1 MNGDE
6 NKKHWENVLLST
18 EILQRVAPVV
28 MDRHKPSGIVKIY
41 KRDVVSHTNQTRAA
55 MS

>member
-18 EILQRVAPVV
+18 GILQRVAPVA
-28 MDRHKPSGIVKIY
+28 MDRHKSCGIVKIQ
-41 KRDVVSHTNQTRAA
+41 KRDVVSQTSQTRAA